1 MVCKPDHLVN
11 PINLDEPIGVS
22 TGNGVA
28 TTLITGTMPGVAI
41 PALLLPK
48 LKFSILSFGQC
59 IKYGFGFNYIP
70 KRNLFVLKSAN
81 NEDLAHFKPD
91 EYGWYIPFSVM
102 KNLKK
107 QKHIAYSSAAGNA
120 QREGFSRKELD
131 RAEEVVQLHNAL
143 GHIPYPELAVLLDG
157 GHILDCHLT
166 SKDVKVALTVFPK
179 CQACLRGKSTK
190 RRATPRIEREIPRF
204 VGEHLHV
211 DVIFFGKRPYLLSVD
226 GYTGH
231 LNGNKISS
239 RKYKEIKRA
248 IFLIIDYYKKHGH
261 QAAHDVTI
269 HSDREAAVVQL
280 GDEHAFKVQLTGPD
294 QHERLLESWAHILR
308 PRMRA
313 TLAALP
319 YQLPQ
324 SLYIDCF
331 EDLLRRLND
340 QVNSRSTPST
350 PQEKVVGK
358 KPSYKEMTTNGFGTM
373 GVFNEP
379 VVESNT
385 APTAEVGIIIGYEPA
400 TPSNKRVYFPATKT
414 FATRKTFEPH
424 LCASTIKLLNTQ
436 AEEEKQKGKD
446 SWKSSPDIVDVNSI
460 AYTTPEDDEAAGA
473 EQSEE
478 DLTGVQESEGEQ
490 SLEEMEVEPKT
501 MVEDME
507 QGQAEIQ
514 VEDAVEAIENSDYTT
529 ESRDKET
536 EKHVPPAMVETRKE
550 PPRYFTRHSRH
561 LFASSLTES
570 YKPVIEDIV
579 NFYMD
584 VSNMSIEEAKRSLN
598 EDMVKDAIKL
608 EFQNMIKYATWKEIY
623 FSKLSAEETKNI
635 IPSKIFLKLKFQA
648 NGLVDKLK
656 ARLVGGGHRQ
666 KEGTYGRTAAPTVS
680 STHVLLAIQ
689 LAAQLSMYV
698 GTVDIPAAYL
708 NAELK
713 EVVHMRLNKEI
724 TKIYVELYPEAAKFV
739 DPKSQT
745 LIVQLLKALY
755 GLKQAALQWNE
766 ALTALLRKHGFKSVS
781 SDKCFMYKGDG
792 ENLILILIHVDDL
805 LIISK
810 SMSSMGTLEAVLS
823 AEFGEVKI
831 NTANP
836 TYLGMVI
843 SKEPDGSFTISQP
856 GYATQICDKFNVQR
870 ISKTP
875 STENFFTSQDD
886 PTSNYAGSAS
896 QFQSQLMSAGYLAF
910 HTRPDILKEIV
921 YLASTAQNPGPIA
934 QQKLDRVYS
943 YIKATANKGIR
954 FSKSENLQLHV
965 YADAAFAV
973 HKNGKSHS
981 GVIVCMGNSGGPI
994 LAKSKMQS
1002 LVSLSSTEAE
1012 LFALVVGVQ
1021 SATPIATILQ
1031 ELNLLKKEI
1040 PIIVHQDNQSAITIA
1055 LGGEGFSGKSRH
1067 MRVRYQFICELAETG
1082 EIKIVHCP
1090 TEFMRADLLTK
1101 VMGGNKFINQSS
1113 DLLNEN
1119 KN

>member
-1 MVCKPDHLVN
+1 MVCKSDHLVN

-107 QKHIAYSSAAGNA
+107 QKHIAYSLAAGNA
-120 QREGFSRKELD
+120 LREGFSRKELD

-143 GHIPYPELAVLLDG
+143 GHIPYPDLAVLLDG
-157 GHILDCHLT
+157 GHLHDCHLT

-190 RRATPRIEREIPRF
+190 RRTTPRIEREIPRA

-358 KPSYKEMTTNGFGTM
+358 KPSYKEISTNGFGTM

-424 LCASTIKLLNTQ
+424 LCTSTIKLLNTQ

-446 SWKSSPDIVDVNSI
+446 SWKSSPDIFIGKVKC
-460 AYTTPEDDEAAGA
+460 YQG
-473 EQSEE
+473 
-478 DLTGVQESEGEQ
+478 GH
-490 SLEEMEVEPKT
+490 
-501 MVEDME
+501 DM
-507 QGQAEIQ
+507 
-514 VEDAVEAIENSDYTT
+514 
-529 ESRDKET
+529 
-536 EKHVPPAMVETRKE
+536 TRKLLE
-550 PPRYFTRHSRH
+550 ALIKNKS
-561 LFASSLTES
+561 AWNLTS
-570 YKPVIEDIV
+570 QK
-579 NFYMD
+579 
-584 VSNMSIEEAKRSLN
+584 
-598 EDMVKDAIKL
+598 
-608 EFQNMIKYATWKEIY
+608 
-623 FSKLSAEETKNI
+623 
-635 IPSKIFLKLKFQA
+635 SKIY
-648 NGLVDKLK
+648 
-656 ARLVGGGHRQ
+656 RL
-666 KEGTYGRTAAPTVS
+666 
-680 STHVLLAIQ
+680 
-689 LAAQLSMYV
+689 
-698 GTVDIPAAYL
+698 
-708 NAELK
+708 
-713 EVVHMRLNKEI
+713 
-724 TKIYVELYPEAAKFV
+724 
-739 DPKSQT
+739 
-745 LIVQLLKALY
+745 
-755 GLKQAALQWNE
+755 
-766 ALTALLRKHGFKSVS
+766 
-781 SDKCFMYKGDG
+781 
-792 ENLILILIHVDDL
+792 
-805 LIISK
+805 
-810 SMSSMGTLEAVLS
+810 
-823 AEFGEVKI
+823 
-831 NTANP
+831 
-836 TYLGMVI
+836 
-843 SKEPDGSFTISQP
+843 
-856 GYATQICDKFNVQR
+856 
-870 ISKTP
+870 
-875 STENFFTSQDD
+875 
-886 PTSNYAGSAS
+886 
-896 QFQSQLMSAGYLAF
+896 
-910 HTRPDILKEIV
+910 
-921 YLASTAQNPGPIA
+921 
-934 QQKLDRVYS
+934 
-943 YIKATANKGIR
+943 
-954 FSKSENLQLHV
+954 
-965 YADAAFAV
+965 
-973 HKNGKSHS
+973 
-981 GVIVCMGNSGGPI
+981 
-994 LAKSKMQS
+994 
-1002 LVSLSSTEAE
+1002 
-1012 LFALVVGVQ
+1012 
-1021 SATPIATILQ
+1021 
-1031 ELNLLKKEI
+1031 
-1040 PIIVHQDNQSAITIA
+1040 
-1055 LGGEGFSGKSRH
+1055 
-1067 MRVRYQFICELAETG
+1067 
-1082 EIKIVHCP
+1082 
-1090 TEFMRADLLTK
+1090 
-1101 VMGGNKFINQSS
+1101 
-1113 DLLNEN
+1113 
-1119 KN
+1119 

>member
-91 EYGWYIPFSVM
+91 EYGWYIPFSVL

-190 RRATPRIEREIPRF
+190 RRNTPRIEREIPRF

-239 RKYKEIKRA
+239 RKFKEIKRA
-248 IFLIIDYYKKHGH
+248 IFLILDYYKKHGH
-261 QAAHDVTI
+261 QAAHDATI
-269 HSDREAAVVQL
+269 HSDREAAIVQL
-280 GDEHAFKVQLTGPD
+280 GDEHAVKVQLTGPD

-313 TLAALP
+313 ILASLP

-331 EDLLRRLND
+331 EDLLRRIND
-340 QVNSRSTPST
+340 QVNSRSAPTT

-358 KPSYKEMTTNGFGTM
+358 KPSYKETSNNGFGTM
-373 GVFNEP
+373 GIFNEP

-414 FATRKTFEPH
+414 FATRKTFQPY

-436 AEEEKQKGKD
+436 AEEEKRQGKD
-446 SWKSSPDIVDVNSI
+446 AWKSSPDVVDVHSI
-460 AYTTPEDDEAAGA
+460 AYTSAEDDEKNT
-473 EQSEE
+473 EHIEE
-478 DLTGVQESEGEQ
+478 DIGASADYVEQEFEEEERAELPQNTDENQDVDVAEAAENTEDHTNESQDVEQ
-490 SLEEMEVEPKT
+490 KEVPE
-501 MVEDME
+501 
-507 QGQAEIQ
+507 
-514 VEDAVEAIENSDYTT
+514 
-529 ESRDKET
+529 
-536 EKHVPPAMVETRKE
+536 MVETRVE
-550 PPRYFTRHSRH
+550 TPRYYTRHSKH
-561 LFASSLTES
+561 LFASSLTN
-570 YKPVIEDIV
+570 KPAIEEII

-584 VSNMSIEEAKRSLN
+584 VSNMSIEEAKESLN
-598 EDMVKDAIKL
+598 ESMVKDSIKA
-608 EFQNMIKYATWKEIY
+608 EFTNMIKYQTWKEIY
-623 FSKLSAEETKNI
+623 ATQLTPTEAKMV

-689 LAAQLSMYV
+689 LAAQLDMYV

-708 NAELK
+708 NAQLHET
-713 EVVHMRLNKEI
+713 VHMRLNKEI

-739 DPKSQT
+739 DPKTQT
-745 LIVQLLKALY
+745 LVVQLLKALY

-766 ALTALLRKHGFKSVS
+766 ALTTLLKRHGFKSVS
-781 SDKCFMYKGDG
+781 SDKCFMFKGEG
-792 ENLILILIHVDDL
+792 ENLILILIRVDDL
-805 LIISK
+805 LVISK
-810 SMSSMGTLEAVLS
+810 LLKDMHALERMLSSQ
-823 AEFGEVKI
+823 FGEVKI
-831 NTANP
+831 NSKNP

-843 SKEPDGSFTISQP
+843 ERQPDGSFILSQP
-856 GYATQICDKFNVQR
+856 GYASQICEKFNVR
-870 ISKTP
+870 KVARSP
-875 STENFFTSQDD
+875 STENFFVSQDD
-886 PTSNYAGSAS
+886 PDKNYSSAAPK
-896 QFQSQLMSAGYLAF
+896 FQSQLMSAGYLAF

-921 YLASTAQNPGPIA
+921 FLASVSQNPGPIA

-943 YIKATANKGIR
+943 FIMGTINKGIR
-954 FSKSENLQLHV
+954 LSKTEQFQLHV
-965 YADAAFAV
+965 FADASFAV

-981 GVIVCMGNSGGPI
+981 GVIVCMGENGGPI

-1012 LFALVVGVQ
+1012 LFALVVGIQ
-1021 SATPIATILQ
+1021 SATPIAATLK
-1031 ELNLLKKEI
+1031 ELKLLTDEI
-1040 PIIVHQDNQSAITIA
+1040 PIVVHQDNQSAITIA
-1055 LGGEGFSGKSRH
+1055 LGGEGFGGKSRH
-1067 MRVRYQFICELAETG
+1067 MRVRYQFVCELADSG

-1090 TEFMRADLLTK
+1090 TNLMRADLLTK
-1101 VMGGNKFINQSS
+1101 VMGGAKFQNQSS
-1113 DLLNEN
+1113 NLLNEIR
-1119 KN
+1119 